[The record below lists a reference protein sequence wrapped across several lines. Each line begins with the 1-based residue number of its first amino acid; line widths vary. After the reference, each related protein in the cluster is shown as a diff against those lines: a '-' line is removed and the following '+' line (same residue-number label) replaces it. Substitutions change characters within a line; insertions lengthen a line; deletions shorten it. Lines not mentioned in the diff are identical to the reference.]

1 MTSFLSLLKGLYLM
15 KIQNKTV
22 FPLLAIFAI
31 AMTIG
36 MQPAFAETVTV
47 STPQGTSVPG
57 CEETNECYIPYE
69 ITVNVG
75 DEVVWSNDDTAA
87 HTVTAGSAADGPS
100 GVFDSSLFMAG
111 TTFSHTFEEEGT
123 FPYFCMVHPWMDGI
137 VKVQAGGEVP
147 MPTVVVD
154 PSEIMAEI
162 QTSDGMANEAMTID
176 LTLTDL
182 DGNGIEH
189 ITYNIKA
196 MQGSDIVLDEE
207 GHMHKGTLTNTH
219 TTAALSADASDSMPV
234 EITIESVGFGHDELY
249 LDAPGEIATKQV
261 VPEFGTIAAMILVI
275 AIISIIGISAKS
287 KLSIMPRI

>member
-1 MTSFLSLLKGLYLM
+1 M
-15 KIQNKTV
+15 KIQSKTAFSLV
-22 FPLLAIFAI
+22 ALFTIAIT
-31 AMTIG
+31 MG
-36 MQPAFAETVTV
+36 MQSAFAETVTV

-57 CEETNECYIPYE
+57 CEATNECFIPYE

-75 DEVVWSNDDTAA
+75 DEVVWSNDDSAA

-111 TTFSHTFEEEGT
+111 TTFSFQFDHEGE
-123 FPYFCMVHPWMDGI
+123 FPYFCMVHPWMEGI
-137 VKVQAGGEVP
+137 VKVQAAGSAP
-147 MPTVVVD
+147 TSTVVMD
-154 PSEIMAEI
+154 LDEIMAEI

-182 DGNGIEH
+182 DGNGVEH

-196 MQGSDIVLDEE
+196 TQGSDVVLDEE

-219 TTAALSADASDSMPV
+219 TTTSLSADASDSMPV
-234 EITIESVGFGHDELY
+234 VITVESVGFGHDDLY
-249 LDAPGEIATKQV
+249 VDAPGEIATKQV
-261 VPEFGTIAAMILVI
+261 VPEFGTIAAMILAI

-287 KLSIMPRI
+287 KLSVMPRI

>member
-1 MTSFLSLLKGLYLM
+1 M
-15 KIQNKTV
+15 KMQNKTV
-22 FPLLAIFAI
+22 FPLMAIFAV

-57 CEETNECYIPYE
+57 CEATNECFIPYE

-75 DEVVWSNDDTAA
+75 DEVVWSNDDSAA

-111 TTFSHTFEEEGT
+111 TTFSHTFEEVGEYD
-123 FPYFCMVHPWMDGI
+123 YFCMVHPWMEGI
-137 VKVQAGGEVP
+137 VKVQAGGTAP
-147 MPTVVVD
+147 MPTGVMD
-154 PSEIMAEI
+154 LNEIMAEI
-162 QTSDGMANEAMTID
+162 QTSDGMANEVMTID

-196 MQGSDIVLDEE
+196 TQGSDVVLDEE

-219 TTAALSADASDSMPV
+219 TTASLTADASDSMPV
-234 EITIESVGFGHDELY
+234 VISIESVGFGHDDLY
-249 LDAPGEIATKQV
+249 VDATGEIATKQV
-261 VPEFGTIAAMILVI
+261 VPEFGTIAAMILAV
-275 AIISIIGISAKS
+275 AIVSIIAISAKS
-287 KLSIMPRI
+287 RLSIMPRL